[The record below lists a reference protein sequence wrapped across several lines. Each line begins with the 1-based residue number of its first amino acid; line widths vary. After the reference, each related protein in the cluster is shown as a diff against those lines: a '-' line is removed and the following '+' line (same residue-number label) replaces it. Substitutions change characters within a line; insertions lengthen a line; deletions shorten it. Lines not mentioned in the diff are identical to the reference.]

1 MKDGFLELKDTSFY
15 YETDGVGDPL
25 VFVHAGI
32 ADGRMW
38 NEQFD
43 FFAQQY
49 QTVRYDRRGFG
60 KTKMIAGEYSH
71 HRDLYDVLKLLG
83 IKQAILVG
91 CSQGAKTI
99 VDFTLEHPEMVKA
112 LILTAPA
119 LSGFIFDGELPRQ
132 AEQLE
137 AAEEAGDLELV
148 NELELQI
155 WVDGPQRTPG
165 QVDASVRELAREMNR
180 IALQTPED
188 LGNEI
193 SLEPAAVYR
202 LTEIK
207 LPTLVIVGALDT
219 QKTLAS
225 ADFLAKHIP
234 NAAKVT
240 MNGVAHLPNME
251 KPGEYNNHVK
261 SFLSQV
267 HE

>member
-1 MKDGFLELKDTSFY
+1 MKSGFFEINGTSFY
-15 YETDGVGDPL
+15 YEIDGTGIPL

-32 ADGRMW
+32 ADCRMW
-38 NEQFD
+38 NDQFD
-43 FFAQQY
+43 FFARQY

-60 KTKMIAGEYSH
+60 RTKMVAGEYSH
-71 HRDLYDVLKLLG
+71 HRDLYGLLKHLG
-83 IKQAILVG
+83 IEQAILVG

-99 VDFTLEHPEMVKA
+99 VDFTIEHPEMAKA

-137 AAEEAGDLELV
+137 AADQAGDIDLV

-155 WVDGPQRTPG
+155 WVDGPQRTPE
-165 QVDASVRELAREMNR
+165 QVNPNMRELAREMNQ

-193 SLEPAAVYR
+193 SLEPAAVHR
-202 LTEIK
+202 LPEIK
-207 LPTLVIVGALDT
+207 IPTLIIVGELDT

-225 ADFLAKHIP
+225 ADFLARHVP
-234 NAAKVT
+234 NATKVI
-240 MNGVAHLPNME
+240 MDGVAHLPNME
-251 KPGEYNNHVK
+251 KPGEYNNHVI
-261 SFLSQV
+261 SFLSQD
-267 HE
+267 H